1 MNDVFGGF
9 PGKFVEIER
18 CIPVSTDRVSSLMR
32 IDTKSHRKSGTS
44 SFTFIGKRCKESL
57 LNLFPKVR
65 QSKAGLNGSK
75 LGQCSVTK
83 H

>member
-1 MNDVFGGF
+1 MNDVLEGF
-9 PGKFVEIER
+9 RGEFVEIER
-18 CIPVSTDRVSSLMR
+18 CISCFYGQSFVVDENRHEVSS
-32 IDTKSHRKSGTS
+32 K
-44 SFTFIGKRCKESL
+44 IGNLLVYIYRETESL

-75 LGQCSVTK
+75 LSHCSVTK

>member
-1 MNDVFGGF
+1 MASSWKSSGVF
-9 PGKFVEIER
+9 
-18 CIPVSTDRVSSLMR
+18 PVLRTTSSLMR
-32 IDTKSHRKSGTS
+32 VDTKSHRKSGTS

-75 LGQCSVTK
+75 LSQCSVNK

>member
-1 MNDVFGGF
+1 MASSWKSSGVFLFYGQS
-9 PGKFVEIER
+9 FVVDE
-18 CIPVSTDRVSSLMR
+18 
-32 IDTKSHRKSGTS
+32 KSGTF

-75 LGQCSVTK
+75 LSQCSVTK

>member
-1 MNDVFGGF
+1 MMCKGVSVASSWKSSGVFLFYGQS
-9 PGKFVEIER
+9 FVVDE
-18 CIPVSTDRVSSLMR
+18 
-32 IDTKSHRKSGTS
+32 KSGTF

-65 QSKAGLNGSK
+65 QNKAGLNGSK
-75 LGQCSVTK
+75 LSQCSVTK

>member
-1 MNDVFGGF
+1 MNDVLGGF
-9 PGKFVEIER
+9 RGKFVEIEQ
-18 CIPVSTDRVSSLMR
+18 CISFFTDRASSLMR
-32 IDTKSHRKSGTS
+32 EDTKSHRKSGTS
-44 SFTFIGKRCKESL
+44 SFTFIEKRCKESL

-75 LGQCSVTK
+75 LSHCSVTK

>member
-1 MNDVFGGF
+1 MASSWKSSGVFLFYGQS
-9 PGKFVEIER
+9 FVVDE
-18 CIPVSTDRVSSLMR
+18 
-32 IDTKSHRKSGTS
+32 KSGTF

-65 QSKAGLNGSK
+65 QNKAGLNGSK
-75 LGQCSVTK
+75 LSQCSVTK

>member
-1 MNDVFGGF
+1 MASSWKSSGVF
-9 PGKFVEIER
+9 
-18 CIPVSTDRVSSLMR
+18 PVSTDRVSSLMR
-32 IDTKSHRKSGTS
+32 IDTKSHRKSGTF
-44 SFTFIGKRCKESL
+44 SFASIGKRCKESL

-75 LGQCSVTK
+75 LSHCSVTK

>member
-1 MNDVFGGF
+1 MNDVLGGF
-9 PGKFVEIER
+9 RGDFVEIER
-18 CIPVSTDRVSSLMR
+18 CISYFTDRASSLMR
-32 IDTKSHRKSGTS
+32 VDTKSHRKSGTS

-65 QSKAGLNGSK
+65 QSKAGINGSK
-75 LGQCSVTK
+75 LSQCSVTK

>member
-1 MNDVFGGF
+1 MYFLFYGQSFAVD
-9 PGKFVEIER
+9 ESRHE
-18 CIPVSTDRVSSLMR
+18 VSSE
-32 IDTKSHRKSGTS
+32 IGNF

-65 QSKAGLNGSK
+65 QNKAGLNGSK
-75 LGQCSVTK
+75 LSQCNVTE